1 VAFEPNPESRK
12 VLEYHVR
19 MNGISDRV
27 TIVPSA
33 VGKNSGQ
40 ATLYAAGSDGMS
52 RLNAPNSAIADQV
65 RPLDV
70 PVVSVDDY
78 IRQSG
83 IRPDIL
89 MVDIEG
95 FEIAAI
101 AGAKQLIKEKRD
113 LLIVVEMHPDVWS
126 SADTT
131 RRSAEELLDELQLTP
146 VALQGQTDTLEEH
159 AIVHLQQ
166 RERN

>member
-1 VAFEPNPESRK
+1 
-12 VLEYHVR
+12 
-19 MNGISDRV
+19 
-27 TIVPSA
+27 
-33 VGKNSGQ
+33 
-40 ATLYAAGSDGMS
+40 
-52 RLNAPNSAIADQV
+52 
-65 RPLDV
+65 
-70 PVVSVDDY
+70 
-78 IRQSG
+78 
-83 IRPDIL
+83 

-101 AGAKQLIKEKRD
+101 AGARQLIKEKRD

-146 VALQGQTDTLEEH
+146 IPLQGQSNALDDH

-166 RERN
+166 RERI